1 MEMQFSEIHK
11 EREQLIS
18 DTIQLKRTDRVP
30 IMLELSYFPAAYAG
44 ITCEAAVYDY
54 EKWLSAYCAVLNDF
68 EPDLVQIT
76 PFFPGK
82 TYDILKP
89 RQLKL
94 PGQGIDAHHSH
105 QFIEG
110 EYLKADEYDL
120 FMKDHS
126 DFLLRKYLP
135 RIFGALE
142 PFSKI
147 PAFIDVASS
156 YRDLPTLAESLIDPD
171 IQSALNDL
179 LKAGQEMAKWRK
191 KMNGFGNQIE
201 AMGYPLYG
209 VGGEHIPF
217 DHLSYHVRGLRG
229 IYLDMYRQPEK
240 LIEVF
245 DWLLPK
251 QISKAIE
258 RAKASKRKR
267 VFFAL
272 HRGGDDSMSPG
283 QFDKYYWPYAKKLIL
298 ALVDEGLYP
307 CLFLEGNYTSRL
319 EYFLELPKGKVLCRF
334 DSTDMSRAKDILKGH
349 LCIMGAVPVSL
360 MQLGTT
366 SEVEDYCRKLID
378 VAGKGGGFIMAPAG
392 TPDEAKPE
400 NLKAM
405 IDITKKY
412 GRFN

>member
-1 MEMQFSEIHK
+1 MQFSEIYK
-11 EREQLIS
+11 EREQLVS

-44 ITCEAAVYDY
+44 ITCEAAFYDY

-240 LIEVF
+240 
-245 DWLLPK
+245 K
-251 QISKAIE
+251 
-258 RAKASKRKR
+258 
-267 VFFAL
+267 
-272 HRGGDDSMSPG
+272 H
-283 QFDKYYWPYAKKLIL
+283 
-298 ALVDEGLYP
+298 
-307 CLFLEGNYTSRL
+307 NY
-319 EYFLELPKGKVLCRF
+319 
-334 DSTDMSRAKDILKGH
+334 
-349 LCIMGAVPVSL
+349 
-360 MQLGTT
+360 
-366 SEVEDYCRKLID
+366 
-378 VAGKGGGFIMAPAG
+378 
-392 TPDEAKPE
+392 
-400 NLKAM
+400 
-405 IDITKKY
+405 
-412 GRFN
+412 